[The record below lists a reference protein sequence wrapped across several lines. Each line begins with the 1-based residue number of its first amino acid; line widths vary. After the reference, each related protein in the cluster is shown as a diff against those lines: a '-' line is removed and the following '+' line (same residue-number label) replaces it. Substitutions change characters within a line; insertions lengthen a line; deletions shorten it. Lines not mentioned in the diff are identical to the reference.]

1 MLKKF
6 MILGLIIAVFTG
18 GVEAGN
24 SANVT
29 RRGGKRPAARKK
41 VSAKKAPT
49 FKSSKEFCRY
59 MDRHMKRSARGGG
72 KARGSYSDR
81 FRKSGR
87 TKAPKG
93 LGAPV
98 LVKNAKPMKFQD
110 PNAVVAK
117 SAERWFSEFRKN
129 FKGAVQAVE
138 AEPTTQPVIIARD
151 LPRGN
156 RQELQT
162 RLNQL
167 NQEYAFVNADYQSL
181 RDAQVGPED
190 SDWGRLVRLR
200 QRRNY
205 LISEIAAYGEAI
217 EKIDAKAK

>member
-1 MLKKF
+1 MIKKM
-6 MILGLIIAVFTG
+6 MILGLIIAVFAG

-24 SANVT
+24 RAGVT

-49 FKSSKEFCRY
+49 FKSSKDFCRY
-59 MDRHMKRSARGGG
+59 MDRHMKRSVRGGG

-81 FRKSGR
+81 FRKLSR

-98 LVKNAKPMKFQD
+98 LVKNAKPMKFKD
-110 PNAVVAK
+110 PNEVVIK

-138 AEPTTQPVIIARD
+138 VEPTTQPVIIARD
-151 LPRGN
+151 LPTGSKK
-156 RQELQT
+156 ELQS
-162 RLNQL
+162 RVDQL
-167 NQEYAFVNADYQSL
+167 NREYASVNADYQDL
-181 RDAQVGPED
+181 RNQQVGPED
-190 SDWGRLVRLR
+190 AGWGRLVRLR
-200 QRRNY
+200 QRRNF
-205 LISEIAAYGEAI
+205 LISEIAAYDQAI
-217 EKIDAKAK
+217 EKADLP